1 MTRPASSALRPRRSV
16 LYMPASKERALEKA
30 KTLDVDAIILDLE
43 DAVAP
48 AAKEAARA
56 QAAGAVRDGGYGGRE
71 LVIRIN
77 GLDTPWGADDLTA
90 AAEARPHAILVP
102 KVSDAAMLEDVAG
115 RLYTLDPAQEV
126 ALWAMMET
134 PRGILNAAAIA
145 DATPRLTALVM
156 GTNDLAKELHSRA
169 MPDRQAMLTSLE
181 MVVLAARAAGLAAI
195 DGVFGDLNDDDGL
208 ARECAQGVGLGF
220 DGKTLIHPKQLAAAN
235 TAFAPAADDIADARR
250 IIEGWER
257 EDGDAKGVVTVD
269 GRMIEAL
276 HVDQA
281 RRLVALKDAIDAR
294 G

>member
-1 MTRPASSALRPRRSV
+1 MTSLASSALRPRRSV
-16 LYMPASKERALEKA
+16 LYIPASKERALEKA
-30 KTLDVDAIILDLE
+30 KTLDADTIILDLE

-48 AAKEAARA
+48 AAKEEARA
-56 QAAGAVRDGGYGGRE
+56 QAARAVRDGGYGGRE
-71 LVIRIN
+71 LVIRVN

-115 RLYTLDPAQEV
+115 RLYTLDPAQDV

-134 PRGILNAAAIA
+134 PRGILNAAAIV
-145 DATPRLTALVM
+145 DATPRLAALVM

-195 DGVFGDLNDDDGL
+195 DGVFGDLNDADGL

-235 TAFAPAADDIADARR
+235 TAFAPADDEIADARR

-257 EDGDAKGVVTVD
+257 ENGDAKGVVTVD

-281 RRLVALKDAIDAR
+281 RRLVALKDAIDAKA
-294 G
+294 